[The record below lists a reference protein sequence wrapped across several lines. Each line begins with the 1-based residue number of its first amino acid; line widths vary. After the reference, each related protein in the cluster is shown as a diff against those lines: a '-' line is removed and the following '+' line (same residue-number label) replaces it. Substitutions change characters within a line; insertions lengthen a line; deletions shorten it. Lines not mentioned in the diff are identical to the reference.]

1 MSNAPLIFD
10 TARRTLAIEIQT
22 LTDLRESLGE
32 AFAKTIQHLHSVPG
46 RIVVTGVGKSAL
58 VAQKIAATFN
68 STGTPA
74 MFMHAGDA
82 LHGDLGMVQE
92 GDTVLC
98 LSKSGET
105 EEVCAIVPML
115 RRLRHPLVAVVARP
129 DSFLARE
136 ADFVLHTP
144 VATEADPHNLAPTAS
159 AIAQMAMGDALAAT
173 LGALRGFGPADFAK
187 FHPGGALG
195 RRLTL
200 TLGDLASHN
209 ERPRVL
215 AQASLQ
221 EVIVEMTGKRL
232 GATAVVDDAGKLLG
246 LITDG
251 DLRRA
256 IGRGREVLRLSAKQ
270 LMTSRPRTLAPER
283 LATAGLELIDEHGF
297 NHVVLAD
304 EAGVYQGMVHLHDF
318 VRVGMGR

>member
-1 MSNAPLIFD
+1 MSNTTLIFD

-22 LTDLRESLGE
+22 LTDLRDSLDE
-32 AFAKTIQHLHSVPG
+32 AFAKTIQHLRSVRG

-74 MFMHAGDA
+74 MYMHAGDA

-92 GDTVLC
+92 GDTILC

-105 EEVCAIVPML
+105 EEVCAML
-115 RRLRHPLVAVVARP
+115 PTLRQLGHPLIAMVARAN
-129 DSFLARE
+129 STLARE
-136 ADFVLHTP
+136 ADYLLLTP
-144 VATEADPHNLAPTAS
+144 VTTEADPHNLAPTAS

-215 AQASLQ
+215 AEAPLP
-221 EVIVEMTGKRL
+221 EVILEMTNKRL
-232 GATAVVDDAGKLLG
+232 GATAVVDEQGLLLG

-256 IGRGREVLRLSAKQ
+256 IGKGREVLRLSAKQ
-270 LMTSRPRTLAPER
+270 LMTAGPRTLAPQQ
-283 LATAGLELIDEHGF
+283 LATEGLAMIEAHGF
-297 NHVVLAD
+297 NHVVLA
-304 EAGVYQGMVHLHDF
+304 EEGRYAGLVHLHDF
-318 VRVGMGR
+318 VRVGMG